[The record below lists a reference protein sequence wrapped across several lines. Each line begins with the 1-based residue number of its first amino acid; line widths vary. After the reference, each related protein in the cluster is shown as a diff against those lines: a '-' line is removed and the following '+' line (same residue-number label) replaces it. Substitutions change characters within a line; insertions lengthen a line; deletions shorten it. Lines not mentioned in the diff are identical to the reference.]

1 MHILQCYKTA
11 LPLSMGGVE
20 QVMHHISAGLVE
32 HSHQS
37 TILAFSP
44 EPKVQEISYH
54 GYRVIGVPATQEI
67 ASMPLSTKGFSYFK
81 NLCKEADIIHYHY
94 PFPWMDLMHLV
105 HPHDKPCVMTYHS
118 DIVKQKNLLKL
129 YKPLQQYFLK
139 QMDAIVAT
147 SPKYIE
153 SSETLKKYA
162 DKVHCIPLGLD
173 DKNYAKV
180 SQEKLNEWKTKLPE
194 RFLLFVGVFRY
205 YKGLKY
211 LLEALEGLD
220 YPVALIGDGPE
231 KAALLALKEKFK
243 LNNLFFLGSLDDE
256 NKNAVL
262 TLSSGLILPSHLRSE
277 AFGLSLLEGAMFG
290 KPLISCEILTGT
302 SYINQ
307 DGVTGWVAQPEDKI
321 SLQNVLTQWYQNPEK
336 SLEFGKNARAR
347 YQELFQASKMV
358 QNYLDLYNKMI

>member
-20 QVMHHISAGLVE
+20 QVMHHISAGLVK
-32 HSHQS
+32 HGHRS

-44 EPKVQEISYH
+44 QKEVQVIDYL
-54 GYRVIGVPATQEI
+54 GYRVIAIPATQEI
-67 ASMPLSTKGFSYFK
+67 ASMPLSIKGFSYFK

-139 QMDAIVAT
+139 RMDAIVAT

-153 SSETLKKYA
+153 SSEILRKYSN
-162 DKVHCIPLGLD
+162 KVRCIPLGLE
-173 DKNYAKV
+173 DKHDSSI

-220 YPVALIGDGPE
+220 CPVVLIGDGPE
-231 KAALLALKEKFK
+231 KEALWALKDK
-243 LNNLFFLGSLDDE
+243 LNLKNLFFLGQLDDQ

-262 TLSSGLILPSHLRSE
+262 TLASGVILPSHLRSE

-290 KPLISCEILTGT
+290 KPLISCEIRTGT

-307 DGVTGWVAQPEDKI
+307 DGVTGWVVQPEDKI
-321 SLQNVLTQWYQNPEK
+321 SLRNALTQWYENPEK
-336 SLEFGKNARAR
+336 SLEFGKNARNR
-347 YQELFQASKMV
+347 YLELFQASKMIESYMDIY
-358 QNYLDLYNKMI
+358 QDFQ